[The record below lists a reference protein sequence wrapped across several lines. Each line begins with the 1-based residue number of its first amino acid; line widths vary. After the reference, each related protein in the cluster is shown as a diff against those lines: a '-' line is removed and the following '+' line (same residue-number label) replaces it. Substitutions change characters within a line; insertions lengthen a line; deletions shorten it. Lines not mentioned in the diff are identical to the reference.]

1 VKTNERLH
9 GRFLSALGII
19 NVRGQIL
26 SVLDL
31 KKFFDLLERG
41 LTDRKVIIVH
51 NDQTEFAILA
61 ATINPSHCA
70 PLAPIRRHM
79 CAWAGSCQ
87 PMRTLTLTHGQP
99 SALSRGHSTFFLNE
113 LR

>member
-19 NVRGQIL
+19 NVRGQIF

-31 KKFFDLLERG
+31 KKFFDLPERG

-61 ATINPSHCA
+61 AAINPSHCA
-70 PLAPIRRHM
+70 PLAPIRRHT
-79 CAWAGSCQ
+79 C
-87 PMRTLTLTHGQP
+87 
-99 SALSRGHSTFFLNE
+99 
-113 LR
+113 